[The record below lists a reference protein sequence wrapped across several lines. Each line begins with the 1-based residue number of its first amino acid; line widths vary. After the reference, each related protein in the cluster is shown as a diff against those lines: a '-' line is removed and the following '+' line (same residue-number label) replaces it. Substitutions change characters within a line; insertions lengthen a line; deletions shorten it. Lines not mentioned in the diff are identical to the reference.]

1 MEIKVAS
8 KDNRIDTSCLEN
20 SQDSACSNT
29 SAAGVSLCL
38 SPFPDRSS
46 HSPCPGL
53 AGQSPSASSAEHANA
68 GAGAPRCQ
76 GRSSVPDG
84 MTELDSE
91 LPYRSLGG

>member
-1 MEIKVAS
+1 MKVVS
-8 KDNRIDTSCLEN
+8 KYNRIDTTCFEN

-46 HSPCPGL
+46 QGPCPGL
-53 AGQSPSASSAEHANA
+53 AGHSPSASSAEHAN
-68 GAGAPRCQ
+68 AGAPRCQ